1 MQRIWLAVA
10 AAVAWSAAI
19 AQTVDVEIGVLT
31 CTLAQPGDAPAS
43 DTPAVRGQM
52 RDVLCS
58 FQPKRGAG
66 ETYVGRVQG
75 VSLSPDAKAT
85 VMWLVKAPTGAGLD
99 VGFLEQGYATD
110 PKASAEQMAPMIGE
124 KDASI
129 VLHSMS
135 DKQEGSASAPQKA
148 SPTGFV
154 IIGVE
159 LKLKSTSG

>member
-1 MQRIWLAVA
+1 MQRTWLAVA
-10 AAVAWSAAI
+10 ALAVWSAAI
-19 AQTVDVEIGVLT
+19 AQTVDEIGVLT

-58 FQPKRGAG
+58 FQPKKGG
-66 ETYVGRVQG
+66 EETYVGRVQG
-75 VSLSPDAKAT
+75 VSISPDAKAT
-85 VMWLVKAPTGAGLD
+85 VMWLVKGPTGAGSD
-99 VGFLEQGYATD
+99 VGFLEQAYATD

-124 KDASI
+124 KDASV

>member
-1 MQRIWLAVA
+1 MAAVA
-10 AAVAWSAAI
+10 AWSAAI
-19 AQTVDVEIGVLT
+19 AQTVDVDIGVLT
-31 CTLAQPGDAPAS
+31 CTLAQPSDAPTS

-58 FQPKRGAG
+58 FQPKKWG
-66 ETYVGRVQG
+66 EEIYVGRVQG
-75 VSLSPDAKAT
+75 VSLSPDAKTT
-85 VMWLVKAPTGAGLD
+85 VMWLVKAPTGAGMD

-110 PKASAEQMAPMIGE
+110 PKASAEHMAPMIGE
-124 KDASI
+124 KDASV

-154 IIGVE
+154 IIGIE